1 MILCSTRMPPSGSLK
16 GPLFERDRPP
26 GAPPCQDIKHVAR
39 ALQQRLQGHRKFE
52 YQPSRTHVAASGQ
65 ARERPTGATAPARF
79 GTRARPHRG
88 QHEGKAQ
95 GPCIL
100 ALLCPLS
107 EGLDQ
112 DLVVNLGNL
121 GQESL
126 TIDVAVTVRRAV
138 LEKPQSNF
146 GAANNKRLTDLPP
159 AHGR

>member
-1 MILCSTRMPPSGSLK
+1 MSMPVKPPVQLL
-16 GPLFERDRPP
+16 PLPLPLE
-26 GAPPCQDIKHVAR
+26 DIKHVAR
-39 ALQQRLQGHRKFE
+39 ALQLRLQGHRKFE
-52 YQPSRTHVAASGQ
+52 HQPSRTHVAASGQ
-65 ARERPTGATAPARF
+65 ACERPTGATAPERF
-79 GTRARPHRG
+79 GTRARARPHRG

-95 GPCIL
+95 GSCIL
-100 ALLCPLS
+100 AILCPLS

-146 GAANNKRLTDLPP
+146 GATNNKRRTDLPR